1 LDTAFFLGKN
11 MNTAIQIIPPLNLA
25 LAFIPVILVLFI
37 LYKWSLDATNAVYS
51 VVRMLV
57 QLLLVGYVLT
67 TIFEA
72 DKAWLVVLVML
83 IMVSASSWIALG
95 TVKTQRTAL
104 YRHAFWSILVG
115 GGLTLV
121 LVTQGVITL
130 EPWFQ
135 PQYMIPL
142 AGMIFANSMNSVSLA
157 AERLNAELERDVE
170 YQKAKAIAFQAAFIP
185 VVNSMFAVGLV
196 SLPGMMTGQILS
208 GVSPIT
214 AAHYQIVVMCM
225 IFGSAGL
232 STAYFLVLSKS
243 VFFKEA

>member
-1 LDTAFFLGKN
+1 
-11 MNTAIQIIPPLNLA
+11 MNTSIQIIPTLNLA
-25 LAFIPVILVLFI
+25 LAFIPVVLVLFI

-83 IMVSASSWIALG
+83 VMVTASSWIALG
-95 TVKTQRTAL
+95 TVKTRRIEL
-104 YRHAFWSILVG
+104 FRHAFWSILVG
-115 GGLTLV
+115 GGLTLA
-121 LVTQGVITL
+121 LVSQGVISL
-130 EPWFQ
+130 QPWFQ

-157 AERLNAELERDVE
+157 AERLHAELERDVE
-170 YQKAKAIAFQAAFIP
+170 YSKARAIAFQAAFIP

-243 VFFKEA
+243 VFLKVGK